1 MSLRPGLFIFI
12 LLALTACNQE
22 PVATQQPEL
31 LPSAGKLAD
40 SAPVTDLERVLKNI
54 TELASDEYGGRGPMS
69 AGEALTLAFIEEK
82 FRSMGLQP
90 MFGDSYLQ
98 AVDLVSSSTDPA
110 TAQMTFHLS
119 KTDRLVTYATEMVLQ
134 TRRVVPES
142 RVENSAVVFVGYGI
156 VAPEYGWNDYADVDV
171 KGKTVLILVNDPGF
185 ATQDPS
191 LFKGNTMTYYGRWTY
206 KYEEA
211 SRQGAAAAIII
222 HDTAPA
228 AYGWD
233 VVRNSW
239 SGAQFNL
246 ARADDNMGRVPLESW
261 IQKPV
266 AEELLIDAGY
276 DLATLE
282 QQALSPEFKAIELP
296 SRMDASVQTQFVRS
310 QSFNIGAVLPGSKRP
325 GELFIYT
332 AHWDHLGT
340 DQPVVEGEDG
350 IYNGAVDN
358 ASGIA
363 ALLELAY
370 SFAALPRAPERSVG
384 FLAVT
389 AEESG
394 LLGSEKYAQ
403 SPAWPLSL
411 TVGGINMD
419 SVNVYGPTRDILV
432 VGYGS
437 SELEDVLTRRAT
449 AQNRVVKPEEHPDR
463 GGYFRSDHF
472 NFAKMGVPMLYAESG
487 IEHTERE
494 PGYIEAKNEDYLKNR
509 YHTPRDEVADDWD
522 LRGLAQDIDLWFGI
536 GLDIADSD
544 SWPNWYEGN
553 EFRAIRDQS
562 RAASAGN

>member
-1 MSLRPGLFIFI
+1 MTIRPGLFTLI
-12 LLALTACNQE
+12 LLALTSCNQE
-22 PVATQQPEL
+22 PVALPTPES
-31 LPSAGKLAD
+31 LPPADKLAD
-40 SAPVTDLERVLKNI
+40 SGPVTDLERVLANI
-54 TELASDEYGGRGPMS
+54 TELSSDEFGGRGPMS
-69 AGEALTLAFIEEK
+69 EGEALTLSFMEKK

-90 MFGDSYLQ
+90 MFGDSYRQ
-98 AVDLVSSSTDPA
+98 AVDLVSSNVDPG
-110 TAQMTFHLS
+110 TARMTFHLS
-119 KTDRLVTYATEMVLQ
+119 KTDRLVTYGTEMVLQ

-142 RVENSAVVFVGYGI
+142 RVENSPVVFVGYGI
-156 VAPEYGWNDYADVDV
+156 VAPEFGWNDYADVDV
-171 KGKTVLILVNDPGF
+171 RGKTVLILVNDPGF
-185 ATQDPS
+185 ATQDPT
-191 LFKGNTMTYYGRWTY
+191 LFKGNSMTYYGRWTY

-239 SGAQFNL
+239 SGPQFNL
-246 ARADDNMGRVPLESW
+246 AREDDNMGRVPLESW

-266 AEELLIDAGY
+266 AEELLNDAGY
-276 DLATLE
+276 ELSALE
-282 QQALSPEFKAIELP
+282 KQALSPEFKAIELP
-296 SRMDASVQTQFVRS
+296 SRMDASVQTEFIRS
-310 QSFNIGAVLPGSKRP
+310 QSFNIGAVLPGSTNP
-325 GELFIYT
+325 DELFIYT

-340 DQPVVEGEDG
+340 DQSVAEGEDG

-358 ASGIA
+358 ASGVA

-394 LLGSEKYAQ
+394 LLGSEKYARN
-403 SPAWPLSL
+403 PAWPLNM

-437 SELEDVLTRRAT
+437 SELEDVLTKRAF

-487 IEHTERE
+487 TDHTERE
-494 PGYIEAKNEDYLKNR
+494 PGYLEAKNEDYLKNR

-522 LRGLAQDIDLWFGI
+522 LRGLAQDIELWFGI
-536 GLDIADSD
+536 GLEIADSA

-562 RAASAGN
+562 RAQSAGN